1 MKIKHRK
8 IKITGI
14 YPIAEETVHIDIYMH
29 TLQSLESYKCSTFT
43 V

>member
-14 YPIAEETVHIDIYMH
+14 YPIAEQTVHRH
-29 TLQSLESYKCSTFT
+29 SYAYTAIIRII
-43 V
+43 